1 MANKDTRQTFEGNAV
16 GGFCQRACEENGLI
30 IRAMGGNNIA
40 VCPPLII
47 TEAQVD
53 ELVSKLGKALALDAT
68 LDYVTL
74 NSCWCV
80 KLNTAED

>member
-1 MANKDTRQTFEGNAV
+1 
-16 GGFCQRACEENGLI
+16 
-30 IRAMGGNNIA
+30 MGGNNIA

-68 LDYVTL
+68 LDYVNL
-74 NSCWCV
+74 NSCW
-80 KLNTAED
+80 